1 MRRPPHPCRF
11 GSQGRYLVLVRTGK
25 TLDGRYRPTL
35 ENDSASHSQGPDSRG
50 NQIGEN
56 LLFKTLVIRVEQVER
71 RLNYIEMKAMTPRCF
86 EHIQVNVWIFCAR

>member
-1 MRRPPHPCRF
+1 MADTAPLLRMTPLPILFIP
-11 GSQGRYLVLVRTGK
+11 K
-25 TLDGRYRPTL
+25 T
-35 ENDSASHSQGPDSRG
+35 HSRG